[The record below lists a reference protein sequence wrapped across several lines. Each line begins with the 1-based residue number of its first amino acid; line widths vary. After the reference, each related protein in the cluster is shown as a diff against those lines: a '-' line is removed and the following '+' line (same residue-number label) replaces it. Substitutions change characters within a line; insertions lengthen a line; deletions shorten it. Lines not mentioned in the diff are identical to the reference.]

1 MKSKVLTYFYDIP
14 DELLTLMA
22 MYNWGKLEE
31 LCTLLTLDIEVAS
44 REGLKN

>member
-22 MYNWGKLEE
+22 MYNWEKLEG
-31 LCTLLTLDIEVAS
+31 LCVLLTLDIETAS
-44 REGLKN
+44 QEGLKN